1 MSEFSEKFEDGLG
14 VIAEKVDSNKYLGSI
29 KDAFTAYV
37 PFIIAGSFGSLLTQL
52 ISSTKT
58 GLAQWVPW
66 LANLGPA
73 FAALTFCT
81 ISCMTVPIVY
91 LIAVHLARHNG
102 TPEHATGI
110 LCLAAYISM
119 VPNTVTATI
128 KDASDN
134 VLSGTAA
141 GLSTG
146 ALGAQGL
153 FMGMIMTVLF
163 CELFKALTQ
172 VERLKI
178 KMPDSVPPAITTS
191 FNTLIPIFL
200 LLLLS
205 SVVGALFD
213 QAAGSYLNE
222 WIYSV
227 LQKPIEVLAN
237 TPAGVIF
244 LALFSQLFWFLGIHG
259 GLVIEPIRSPL
270 SASALA
276 ANIAAVTAGGVAT
289 NPLTRG
295 FWTVFVVAG
304 GAGLT
309 FSLII
314 SLLLFSKEE
323 DKRAI
328 AKMAFLPGFLGIG
341 EPMVFGL
348 PLVLNPVFAIPFII
362 NSAIAAAIGLGAI
375 GIGFISCSTVDAP
388 FGLPLFLNATL
399 SFGWHGAIVQLIILA
414 VGFLIWTPF
423 VFASNRIAAKN
434 AEKDAAGGKAE

>member
-1 MSEFSEKFEDGLG
+1 MAKFSEKFEDALS
-14 VIAEKVDSNKYLGSI
+14 VVAEKVDSNKYLGSI

-52 ISSTKT
+52 VSSTTT

-73 FAALTFCT
+73 FSALSFCT
-81 ISCMTVPIVY
+81 ISCMTLPIIY
-91 LIAVHLARHNG
+91 LIAMQLACRNG

-119 VPNTVTATI
+119 VPNTVTATVT
-128 KDASDN
+128 DAAENILEAS
-134 VLSGTAA
+134 AA
-141 GLSTG
+141 GLPSG

-153 FMGMIMTVLF
+153 FLGMILTVVF
-163 CELFKALTQ
+163 CELFSALSK
-172 VERLKI
+172 VEKLKI
-178 KMPDSVPPAITTS
+178 KMPDSVPPAITSS

-200 LLLLS
+200 LLVLAS
-205 SVVGALFD
+205 IAGTLFHM
-213 QAAGSYLNE
+213 ATGSYINE

-227 LQKPIEVLAN
+227 LQQPIEVLAN
-237 TPAGVIF
+237 SPAGVIF

-276 ANIAAVTAGGVAT
+276 ANIAAVSAGGVAT

-309 FSLII
+309 FSLIVA
-314 SLLLFSKEE
+314 LLLFSKEE
-323 DKRAI
+323 DKKAI
-328 AKMAFLPGFLGIG
+328 AKMGFFPGVLGIG

-348 PLVLNPVFAIPFII
+348 PLVLNPVFAIPFIL
-362 NSAIAAAIGLGAI
+362 NSAIAAGIGLTAI
-375 GIGFISCSTVDAP
+375 NIGFISCSTVDAP
-388 FGLPLFLNATL
+388 FGLPFFINAAL
-399 SFGWHGAIVQLIILA
+399 SFGWKGAIVQLIILV
-414 VGFLIWTPF
+414 VGFLIWIPF
-423 VFASNRIAAKN
+423 VLMSNKIAAK
-434 AEKDAAGGKAE
+434 KSAALESESVA

>member
-1 MSEFSEKFEDGLG
+1 MSQFSEKFEDGLG
-14 VIAEKVDSNKYLGSI
+14 ILAEKVDSNKYLGSI

-37 PFIIAGSFGSLLTQL
+37 PFIIAGSFGTLLTQL
-52 ISSTKT
+52 ISSSKT

-66 LANLGPA
+66 LENLGPA
-73 FAALTFCT
+73 FSALSFCT
-81 ISCMTVPIVY
+81 ISCMTIPIIV
-91 LIAVHLARHNG
+91 LIATQLARRNK
-102 TPEHATGI
+102 TPELATAI

-128 KDASDN
+128 EDAAGN
-134 VLSGTAA
+134 ELTGTVA
-141 GLSTG
+141 GLSTS

-153 FMGMIMTVLF
+153 FMGMILTVIF
-163 CELFKALTQ
+163 CELFRKLTQ
-172 VERLKI
+172 VDKLKI
-178 KMPDSVPPAITTS
+178 KMPDSVPPAITQS

-205 SVVGALFD
+205 SIIGAIFHLLV
-213 QAAGSYLNE
+213 GSYINE
-222 WIYSV
+222 WIYSM
-227 LQKPIEVLAN
+227 LQKPLEGVAN

-276 ANIAAVTAGGVAT
+276 ANIEAVAAGGVAT

-314 SLLLFSKEE
+314 ALLLFSKED
-323 DKRAI
+323 DKKAI
-328 AKMAFLPGFLGIG
+328 AKMAFFPGFLGIG
-341 EPMVFGL
+341 EPMVFGI
-348 PLVLNPVFAIPFII
+348 PLVLNPVFAIPFIL

-375 GIGFISCSTVDAP
+375 NIGFISCSTVDAP

-399 SFGWHGAIVQLIILA
+399 SFGWHGAIVQLVILV
-414 VGFLIWTPF
+414 VGFLVWTPF
-423 VFASNRIAAKN
+423 VFASNRIAEKKAA
-434 AEKDAAGGKAE
+434 AEAAEAAEA